1 MYLKRLDEEEG
12 KDKSGYLL
20 NLSDVKDYKIDTP
33 KQQISQDILDEYE
46 RYLLKPKDIV
56 LSTRSSDLKIA
67 IVTES
72 LAKDNLI
79 ISSNFNILRIKDDK
93 VSPYYLFA
101 F

>member
-56 LSTRSSDLKIA
+56 LSTRSSDLK
-67 IVTES
+67 
-72 LAKDNLI
+72 
-79 ISSNFNILRIKDDK
+79 
-93 VSPYYLFA
+93 
-101 F
+101 

>member
-1 MYLKRLDEEEG
+1 MYLKRLDEEES

-56 LSTRSSDLKIA
+56 LSTRSSDLK
-67 IVTES
+67 
-72 LAKDNLI
+72 
-79 ISSNFNILRIKDDK
+79 
-93 VSPYYLFA
+93 
-101 F
+101 

>member
-1 MYLKRLDEEEG
+1 MRK
-12 KDKSGYLL
+12 KVKINQVTLL

-72 LAKDNLI
+72 LAK
-79 ISSNFNILRIKDDK
+79 R
-93 VSPYYLFA
+93 
-101 F
+101 